1 MAGGCG
7 CSESRGQQRATF
19 VHTTDGRARHVPC
32 HPCSRPPRRHAP
44 PARLRPGRSGT
55 SSPTLTLDRLRA
67 ARDADPETRR
77 ALVEEVVVSHLWL
90 ADSVARRFR
99 DRGED
104 ADDLRQIARAGLV
117 EACARFDPDQ
127 GSFAA
132 FAFPTVTGLV
142 KRHFR
147 DHGWSI
153 RPVPPD
159 AGAVGRDVAALAR
172 GGAGGG
178 RRADRAPA
186 RRRARVPLDDVR
198 RARRA
203 TQAYTCSS
211 LDALTHDHESDDPDS
226 ERCDAHVL
234 VSSVWKDLTAA
245 EQRLLRMRFFEERS
259 QGDIAAELGTNQMQV
274 SRMLARLLKKLR
286 GLIGS
291 LDDEPRGRRGAA

>member
-1 MAGGCG
+1 MSLSPLFADTTGGPRT
-7 CSESRGQQRATF
+7 SPRGSDPAQRLELAE
-19 VHTTDGRARHVPC
+19 
-32 HPCSRPPRRHAP
+32 
-44 PARLRPGRSGT
+44 
-55 SSPTLTLDRLRA
+55 LTLERLRA

-104 ADDLRQIARAGLV
+104 SEDLRQIARSGLV
-117 EACARFDPDQ
+117 EACARFDPEQ

-153 RPVPPD
+153 RPSRPTQELSAEMWRRWPEV
-159 AGAVGRDVAALAR
+159 AQAVGGEPTERQLADVLE
-172 GGAGGG
+172 
-178 RRADRAPA
+178 
-186 RRRARVPLDDVR
+186 VPLEDVR

-234 VSSVWKDLTAA
+234 VSSVWKDLTEA

-291 LDDEPRGRRGAA
+291 LDDEHADGRRAA

>member
-1 MAGGCG
+1 MPLSPSLLTFSDGGG
-7 CSESRGQQRATF
+7 NAPRGSDPAQRQELAE
-19 VHTTDGRARHVPC
+19 
-32 HPCSRPPRRHAP
+32 
-44 PARLRPGRSGT
+44 
-55 SSPTLTLDRLRA
+55 LTLARLRA
-67 ARDADPETRR
+67 ARDADDATRQQ
-77 ALVEEVVVSHLWL
+77 LFDEVVVSHLWL

-104 ADDLRQIARAGLV
+104 LDDLRQIARSGLV
-117 EACARFDPDQ
+117 EACSRFDPDQ

-147 DHGWSI
+147 DHGWSV
-153 RPVPPD
+153 RPSRPTQELSAEMWRRWPEV
-159 AGAVGRDVAALAR
+159 AQAVGGEPTERQLAEVLC
-172 GGAGGG
+172 
-178 RRADRAPA
+178 
-186 RRRARVPLDDVR
+186 VPLDAVR

-211 LDALTHDHESDDPDS
+211 LDALTQDHESDDPDS
-226 ERCDAHVL
+226 DRCDAHVL
-234 VSSVWKDLTAA
+234 VSSVWKDLTEA

-259 QGDIAAELGTNQMQV
+259 QGDIAGVLGTNQMQV

-291 LDDEPRGRRGAA
+291 LDEPGHPAHAA

>member
-1 MAGGCG
+1 MSLLLSPSSVTALGTNRV
-7 CSESRGQQRATF
+7 SRGSDPAQRQELADLTL
-19 VHTTDGRARHVPC
+19 
-32 HPCSRPPRRHAP
+32 
-44 PARLRPGRSGT
+44 ARLRE
-55 SSPTLTLDRLRA
+55 
-67 ARDADPETRR
+67 ARDADPATRQS
-77 ALVEEVVVSHLWL
+77 LFDDVVVSHLWL

-104 ADDLRQIARAGLV
+104 IEDLRQIARSGLV

-153 RPVPPD
+153 RPSRPTQELSAEMWRRWPEV
-159 AGAVGRDVAALAR
+159 AQAVGGEPTERQLADVLH
-172 GGAGGG
+172 
-178 RRADRAPA
+178 
-186 RRRARVPLDDVR
+186 VPLDDVR

-203 TQAYTCSS
+203 TQAYTFSS
-211 LDALTHDHESDDPDS
+211 LDALTQDHESDDPDS
-226 ERCDAHVL
+226 DRCDAHVL
-234 VSSVWKDLTAA
+234 VSSVWKELTEA
-245 EQRLLRMRFFEERS
+245 ERRLLRMRFFEERS
-259 QGDIAAELGTNQMQV
+259 QGDIAAELGTNQMQI

-291 LDDEPRGRRGAA
+291 LDDVEATAHAA

>member
-1 MAGGCG
+1 M
-7 CSESRGQQRATF
+7 SS
-19 VHTTDGRARHVPC
+19 
-32 HPCSRPPRRHAP
+32 
-44 PARLRPGRSGT
+44 
-55 SSPTLTLDRLRA
+55 SSPYPLTTPIGGGAPRGSDPAQRQELADLTLAQLRA
-67 ARDADPETRR
+67 ARDADPATRQ
-77 ALVEEVVVSHLWL
+77 ALFDEVVVSHLWL

-104 ADDLRQIARAGLV
+104 AEDLRQIARSGLV

-153 RPVPPD
+153 RPSRPTQELSAEMWRRWPEVAQTVGAEPTERQLAEVLHVPVD
-159 AGAVGRDVAALAR
+159 E
-172 GGAGGG
+172 
-178 RRADRAPA
+178 
-186 RRRARVPLDDVR
+186 VR

-203 TQAYTCSS
+203 TQAYSCSS
-211 LDALTHDHESDDPDS
+211 LDALTQDHESDEPAA
-226 ERCDAHVL
+226 ERSDARVL
-234 VSSVWKDLTAA
+234 VGSVWGELTDA
-245 EQRLLRMRFFEERS
+245 ERRLLRMRFFEERS
-259 QGDIAAELGTNQMQV
+259 QGDIAVELGTNQMQV

-291 LDDEPRGRRGAA
+291 LDDESGAPSASQAA

>member
-1 MAGGCG
+1 MSLSPLFA
-7 CSESRGQQRATF
+7 EPRVARVATRGTDPAQRQELAE
-19 VHTTDGRARHVPC
+19 
-32 HPCSRPPRRHAP
+32 
-44 PARLRPGRSGT
+44 
-55 SSPTLTLDRLRA
+55 LTLERLRA
-67 ARDADPETRR
+67 ARDADPETRQ

-104 ADDLRQIARAGLV
+104 ADDLRQIARSGLV
-117 EACARFDPDQ
+117 EACARFDPEQ

-153 RPVPPD
+153 RPSRPTQELSAEMWRRWPEV
-159 AGAVGRDVAALAR
+159 AQAVGGEPTERQLAEVLE
-172 GGAGGG
+172 
-178 RRADRAPA
+178 
-186 RRRARVPLDDVR
+186 VPLEDVR
-198 RARRA
+198 LARRA

-226 ERCDAHVL
+226 ERCDAHVM
-234 VSSVWKDLTAA
+234 VSAVWKHLTEA

-259 QGDIAAELGTNQMQV
+259 QGDIATELGTNQMQV
-274 SRMLARLLKKLR
+274 SRMLARLLKKMR

-291 LDDEPRGRRGAA
+291 MDDERASVVRAA

>member
-1 MAGGCG
+1 MSLLTTIPQPAAR
-7 CSESRGQQRATF
+7 RGAFRAADPAQRQELS
-19 VHTTDGRARHVPC
+19 D
-32 HPCSRPPRRHAP
+32 
-44 PARLRPGRSGT
+44 
-55 SSPTLTLDRLRA
+55 LTLARLRA
-67 ARDADPETRR
+67 ARDADASTRQS
-77 ALVEEVVVSHLWL
+77 LFDEVVVSHLWL

-104 ADDLRQIARAGLV
+104 LEDLRQIARSGLV

-153 RPVPPD
+153 RPSRPTQELSAEMWRRWPEV
-159 AGAVGRDVAALAR
+159 AQAVGGEPTERQLADVL
-172 GGAGGG
+172 
-178 RRADRAPA
+178 
-186 RRRARVPLDDVR
+186 RVPLDDVR

-203 TQAYTCSS
+203 TQAYSFSS
-211 LDALTHDHESDDPDS
+211 LDALTQDHESDEPDS

-234 VSSVWKDLTAA
+234 VSSVWKELTEA

-259 QGDIAAELGTNQMQV
+259 QGDIAAELGTNQMQI

-291 LDDEPRGRRGAA
+291 LDEAEAPSYAA

>member
-1 MAGGCG
+1 MSLSPLLAEPDGA
-7 CSESRGQQRATF
+7 RATRGS
-19 VHTTDGRARHVPC
+19 D
-32 HPCSRPPRRHAP
+32 
-44 PARLRPGRSGT
+44 PAQRLELAELTLERLRT
-55 SSPTLTLDRLRA
+55 

-77 ALVEEVVVSHLWL
+77 SIVEEVVVSHLWL

-104 ADDLRQIARAGLV
+104 SEDLRQIARSGLV
-117 EACARFDPDQ
+117 EACGRFDPDQ

-153 RPVPPD
+153 RPSRPTQELSAEMWRRWPEV
-159 AGAVGRDVAALAR
+159 AQAVGGEPTERQLADVLE
-172 GGAGGG
+172 
-178 RRADRAPA
+178 
-186 RRRARVPLDDVR
+186 VPLEDVR

-226 ERCDAHVL
+226 DRCDAHVM
-234 VSSVWKDLTAA
+234 VSAVWKNLTGP

-259 QGDIAAELGTNQMQV
+259 QADIAAELGTNQMQV

-291 LDDEPRGRRGAA
+291 LDDERAGGRRAA

>member
-1 MAGGCG
+1 M
-7 CSESRGQQRATF
+7 SLL
-19 VHTTDGRARHVPC
+19 
-32 HPCSRPPRRHAP
+32 AP
-44 PARLRPGRSGT
+44 LPT
-55 SSPTLTLDRLRA
+55 SSTGRTVFRAADPAQRHELAELTLARLRA
-67 ARDADPETRR
+67 ARDADAETRQS
-77 ALVEEVVVSHLWL
+77 LFEDVVVSHLWL

-104 ADDLRQIARAGLV
+104 IEDLRQIARSGLV
-117 EACARFDPDQ
+117 EACGRFDPDQ

-153 RPVPPD
+153 RPSRPTQELSAEMWRRWPEV
-159 AGAVGRDVAALAR
+159 AQAVGGEPTERQLAEVL
-172 GGAGGG
+172 
-178 RRADRAPA
+178 
-186 RRRARVPLDDVR
+186 RVPLDDVR

-203 TQAYTCSS
+203 TQAYTF
-211 LDALTHDHESDDPDS
+211 
-226 ERCDAHVL
+226 L
-234 VSSVWKDLTAA
+234 VSSVWKELTEA

-259 QGDIAAELGTNQMQV
+259 QGDIAAELGTNQMQI

-291 LDDEPRGRRGAA
+291 LDDTEATPHAA

>member
-1 MAGGCG
+1 MPLLLSSTSDSALGG
-7 CSESRGQQRATF
+7 SRVPRGSDQAQRQELA
-19 VHTTDGRARHVPC
+19 D
-32 HPCSRPPRRHAP
+32 
-44 PARLRPGRSGT
+44 
-55 SSPTLTLDRLRA
+55 LTLARLRA
-67 ARDADPETRR
+67 ARDADAATRQS
-77 ALVEEVVVSHLWL
+77 LFDDVVVSHLWL

-104 ADDLRQIARAGLV
+104 IDDLRQIARSGLV

-153 RPVPPD
+153 RPSRPTQELSAEMWRRWPEV
-159 AGAVGRDVAALAR
+159 AQAVGGEPTERQLADVLC
-172 GGAGGG
+172 
-178 RRADRAPA
+178 
-186 RRRARVPLDDVR
+186 VPLDEVR

-211 LDALTHDHESDDPDS
+211 LDALTQDHESDEPDS

-234 VSSVWKDLTAA
+234 VSSVWKELTEA

-259 QGDIAAELGTNQMQV
+259 QADIAAVLGTNQMQI

-291 LDDEPRGRRGAA
+291 LDEPDVAPSRAA

>member
-1 MAGGCG
+1 MPPQASVLVPRSFPFGG
-7 CSESRGQQRATF
+7 SA
-19 VHTTDGRARHVPC
+19 
-32 HPCSRPPRRHAP
+32 
-44 PARLRPGRSGT
+44 PARTFGPAQRQELAD
-55 SSPTLTLDRLRA
+55 LTLERLRA
-67 ARDADPETRR
+67 ARDADGQTRQN
-77 ALVEEVVVSHLWL
+77 LFDEVVVSHLWL

-153 RPVPPD
+153 RPPRPTQELSAEMWRRWPEV
-159 AGAVGRDVAALAR
+159 AQAVGGEPTEQQLADVL
-172 GGAGGG
+172 GA
-178 RRADRAPA
+178 PIEE
-186 RRRARVPLDDVR
+186 VR

-211 LDALTHDHESDDPDS
+211 LDALTQDHESDTPDS
-226 ERCDAHVL
+226 ERWDAHVL
-234 VSSVWKDLTAA
+234 IASVWSELA
-245 EQRLLRMRFFEERS
+245 EPEQQLLRMRFFEERS
-259 QGDIAAELGTNQMQV
+259 QSDIAGVLGTNQMQV
-274 SRMLARLLKKLR
+274 SRLLARLLKKLR

-291 LDDEPRGRRGAA
+291 LDDVPQSPARAA

>member
-1 MAGGCG
+1 M
-7 CSESRGQQRATF
+7 S
-19 VHTTDGRARHVPC
+19 
-32 HPCSRPPRRHAP
+32 
-44 PARLRPGRSGT
+44 L
-55 SSPTLTLDRLRA
+55 SSPTFFPSSTVRPASRTSDPAQRQELADLTLARLRA
-67 ARDADPETRR
+67 ARDADPVTRQS
-77 ALVEEVVVSHLWL
+77 LIEDVVVSHLWL

-104 ADDLRQIARAGLV
+104 AEDLRQIARSGLV
-117 EACARFDPDQ
+117 EACARFDPEQ

-153 RPVPPD
+153 RPSRPTQELSAEMWRRWPEV
-159 AGAVGRDVAALAR
+159 AQAVGGEPTERQLADVL
-172 GGAGGG
+172 
-178 RRADRAPA
+178 D
-186 RRRARVPLDDVR
+186 VPLDDVR

-211 LDALTHDHESDDPDS
+211 LDALTQDHESDDPDS
-226 ERCDAHVL
+226 DRCDAHVM
-234 VSSVWKDLTAA
+234 VSSVWKDLTEA

-259 QGDIAAELGTNQMQV
+259 QGDIAAELGTNQMQI

-291 LDDEPRGRRGAA
+291 LDEPGAPSQAA

>member
-1 MAGGCG
+1 MPLLLSTTADTALGG
-7 CSESRGQQRATF
+7 SRVPRGADPAQRLELAE
-19 VHTTDGRARHVPC
+19 
-32 HPCSRPPRRHAP
+32 
-44 PARLRPGRSGT
+44 
-55 SSPTLTLDRLRA
+55 LTLARLRA
-67 ARDADPETRR
+67 ARDADPATRQS
-77 ALVEEVVVSHLWL
+77 LFDDVVVSHLWL

-104 ADDLRQIARAGLV
+104 LEDLRQIARSGLV

-153 RPVPPD
+153 RPSRPTQELSAEMWRRWPEV
-159 AGAVGRDVAALAR
+159 AQAVGGEPTERQLADVL
-172 GGAGGG
+172 
-178 RRADRAPA
+178 
-186 RRRARVPLDDVR
+186 RVPLDDVR

-203 TQAYTCSS
+203 TQAYTFSS
-211 LDALTHDHESDDPDS
+211 LDALTTDHESDEPDS
-226 ERCDAHVL
+226 ERTDARVL
-234 VSSVWKDLTAA
+234 VAAVWKELTEA

-259 QGDIAAELGTNQMQV
+259 QGDIAAELGTNQMQI

-286 GLIGS
+286 GQIGS
-291 LDDEPRGRRGAA
+291 LDDVDVPARAA

>member
-1 MAGGCG
+1 MSLSPLFASPSGARTARI
-7 CSESRGQQRATF
+7 SDPAQRLELAELTLE
-19 VHTTDGRARHVPC
+19 
-32 HPCSRPPRRHAP
+32 
-44 PARLRPGRSGT
+44 RLRVARS
-55 SSPTLTLDRLRA
+55 
-67 ARDADPETRR
+67 ADPETRR
-77 ALVEEVVVSHLWL
+77 SLVEEVVLSHLWL

-104 ADDLRQIARAGLV
+104 SEDLRQIARSGLV
-117 EACARFDPDQ
+117 EACDRFDPEQ

-153 RPVPPD
+153 RPSRPTQELSAEMWRRWPEV
-159 AGAVGRDVAALAR
+159 AQAVGGEPTERQLADVLE
-172 GGAGGG
+172 
-178 RRADRAPA
+178 
-186 RRRARVPLDDVR
+186 VPLEDVR

-226 ERCDAHVL
+226 ERCDAHVM
-234 VSSVWKDLTAA
+234 VSSVWKDLTGP

-291 LDDEPRGRRGAA
+291 VDDERAGVVRAA

>member
-1 MAGGCG
+1 MSLLLNPAPASLLEGTRTP
-7 CSESRGQQRATF
+7 RGSDPAQRQELA
-19 VHTTDGRARHVPC
+19 D
-32 HPCSRPPRRHAP
+32 
-44 PARLRPGRSGT
+44 
-55 SSPTLTLDRLRA
+55 LTLDRLRA
-67 ARDADPETRR
+67 ARDADPLTRR
-77 ALVEEVVVSHLWL
+77 SLFDEVVVSHLWL

-104 ADDLRQIARAGLV
+104 IDDLRQIARSGLV
-117 EACARFDPDQ
+117 EACKRFDPDQ

-153 RPVPPD
+153 RPSRPTQELSAEMWRRWPEV
-159 AGAVGRDVAALAR
+159 AQAVGGEPTERQLAEVL
-172 GGAGGG
+172 
-178 RRADRAPA
+178 
-186 RRRARVPLDDVR
+186 RVPLDDVR

-203 TQAYTCSS
+203 TQAYTFSS
-211 LDALTHDHESDDPDS
+211 LDALTQDHESDEPDS

-234 VSSVWKDLTAA
+234 VASVWKELTEA

-259 QGDIAAELGTNQMQV
+259 QGDIAAELGTNQMQI

-291 LDDEPRGRRGAA
+291 LDEFEVARTLPSRAA

>member
-1 MAGGCG
+1 MSPLPSLQTTPTGGRTAF
-7 CSESRGQQRATF
+7 RGDEPAQRQELAELTL
-19 VHTTDGRARHVPC
+19 T
-32 HPCSRPPRRHAP
+32 
-44 PARLRPGRSGT
+44 RLRI
-55 SSPTLTLDRLRA
+55 
-67 ARDADPETRR
+67 ARDSDAATRQS
-77 ALVEEVVVSHLWL
+77 LFEDVVVSHLWL

-104 ADDLRQIARAGLV
+104 AEDLRQIARSGLV
-117 EACARFDPDQ
+117 EACLRFDPDQ

-153 RPVPPD
+153 RPSRPTQELSAEMWRRWPEV
-159 AGAVGRDVAALAR
+159 AQAVGGEPTERELAHVL
-172 GGAGGG
+172 
-178 RRADRAPA
+178 
-186 RRRARVPLDDVR
+186 RVPLDDVR

-211 LDALTHDHESDDPDS
+211 LDALTQDHESDEEDS

-234 VSSVWKDLTAA
+234 VSSVWKELSDA

-259 QGDIAAELGTNQMQV
+259 QSDIAVVLGTNQMQI

-291 LDDEPRGRRGAA
+291 LEEPGAPSHAA

>member
-1 MAGGCG
+1 MSLLSPSFPTTSGTRAAA
-7 CSESRGQQRATF
+7 RGFDPAQRQELADLTL
-19 VHTTDGRARHVPC
+19 
-32 HPCSRPPRRHAP
+32 
-44 PARLRPGRSGT
+44 ARLRE
-55 SSPTLTLDRLRA
+55 
-67 ARDADPETRR
+67 ARDADDDRR
-77 ALVEEVVVSHLWL
+77 QALVEEVVVSHLWL

-104 ADDLRQIARAGLV
+104 VEDLRQIARSGLV

-153 RPVPPD
+153 RPSRPTQDLSAEMWRRWPEV
-159 AGAVGRDVAALAR
+159 AQAVGGEPTERQLADVL
-172 GGAGGG
+172 
-178 RRADRAPA
+178 D
-186 RRRARVPLDDVR
+186 VPLEDVR

-211 LDALTHDHESDDPDS
+211 LDALTQDHESDDPDS
-226 ERCDAHVL
+226 ERWDAHL
-234 VSSVWKDLTAA
+234 MVSSVWKDLT
-245 EQRLLRMRFFEERS
+245 EDERRLLRMRFFEERS
-259 QGDIAAELGTNQMQV
+259 QGDIAAELGTNQMQI

-291 LDDEPRGRRGAA
+291 LDEPGPASHAA

>member
-1 MAGGCG
+1 M
-7 CSESRGQQRATF
+7 
-19 VHTTDGRARHVPC
+19 
-32 HPCSRPPRRHAP
+32 
-44 PARLRPGRSGT
+44 
-55 SSPTLTLDRLRA
+55 
-67 ARDADPETRR
+67 
-77 ALVEEVVVSHLWL
+77 VVSHLWL

-117 EACARFDPDQ
+117 EACGRFDPDQ

-153 RPVPPD
+153 RPPRPTQELSAEMWRRWPEV
-159 AGAVGRDVAALAR
+159 AQAVGGEPTERQLADVL
-172 GGAGGG
+172 G
-178 RRADRAPA
+178 
-186 RRRARVPLDDVR
+186 VPLEDVR

-211 LDALTHDHESDDPDS
+211 LDALTQDHESDDPDT

-234 VSSVWKDLTAA
+234 SRRSGSELAERRAA
-245 EQRLLRMRFFEERS
+245 AAADALLRGALPGRHR
-259 QGDIAAELGTNQMQV
+259 
-274 SRMLARLLKKLR
+274 
-286 GLIGS
+286 
-291 LDDEPRGRRGAA
+291 EPCWGRTRCRCPGCSPAC

>member
-1 MAGGCG
+1 M
-7 CSESRGQQRATF
+7 
-19 VHTTDGRARHVPC
+19 
-32 HPCSRPPRRHAP
+32 
-44 PARLRPGRSGT
+44 
-55 SSPTLTLDRLRA
+55 
-67 ARDADPETRR
+67 
-77 ALVEEVVVSHLWL
+77 SHLWL

-104 ADDLRQIARAGLV
+104 AEDLRQIARSGLV

-153 RPVPPD
+153 RPSRPTQELSAEMWRRWPEV
-159 AGAVGRDVAALAR
+159 AQAVGGEPTERQLADVL
-172 GGAGGG
+172 
-178 RRADRAPA
+178 
-186 RRRARVPLDDVR
+186 RVPVDDVR

-203 TQAYTCSS
+203 TQAYSFSS
-211 LDALTHDHESDDPDS
+211 LDALTQDRESDDPDS
-226 ERCDAHVL
+226 DRSEAHVL
-234 VSSVWKDLTAA
+234 VAAVWKELSGA

-259 QGDIAAELGTNQMQV
+259 QSDIAEDLGTNQMQV

-286 GLIGS
+286 ALIGS
-291 LDDEPRGRRGAA
+291 LDEPQDASHAA

>member
-1 MAGGCG
+1 MSLLVPAFPTSTSTSTGVRAP
-7 CSESRGQQRATF
+7 SRSADPAQRQELAE
-19 VHTTDGRARHVPC
+19 
-32 HPCSRPPRRHAP
+32 
-44 PARLRPGRSGT
+44 
-55 SSPTLTLDRLRA
+55 LTLDRLRA
-67 ARDADPETRR
+67 ARDADHATRQS
-77 ALVEEVVVSHLWL
+77 LFEDVVVSHLWL

-104 ADDLRQIARAGLV
+104 AEDLRQIARSGLV

-127 GSFAA
+127 GPFAA

-153 RPVPPD
+153 RPSRPTQELSAEMWRRWPEV
-159 AGAVGRDVAALAR
+159 AQAVGGEPTERQLADVL
-172 GGAGGG
+172 
-178 RRADRAPA
+178 
-186 RRRARVPLDDVR
+186 RVPLDDVR
-198 RARRA
+198 RARHA

-211 LDALTHDHESDDPDS
+211 LDALTREHESDDPDS

-234 VSSVWKDLTAA
+234 VSTVWKELT
-245 EQRLLRMRFFEERS
+245 EPERDLLRMRFFDERS
-259 QGDIAAELGTNQMQV
+259 QADIASALGTNQMQI

-291 LDDEPRGRRGAA
+291 LDEPGEPSRAA

>member
-1 MAGGCG
+1 M
-7 CSESRGQQRATF
+7 SLLSPLPT
-19 VHTTDGRARHVPC
+19 VPTSSRARVLE
-32 HPCSRPPRRHAP
+32 
-44 PARLRPGRSGT
+44 PAQRLELAE
-55 SSPTLTLDRLRA
+55 LTLAHLRA
-67 ARDADPETRR
+67 ARDADPSTRQ
-77 ALVEEVVVSHLWL
+77 ALFDEVVVSHLWL

-104 ADDLRQIARAGLV
+104 VEDLRQIARSGLV

-153 RPVPPD
+153 RPSRPTQELSAEMWRRWPEV
-159 AGAVGRDVAALAR
+159 AQAVGGEPTERQLADVL
-172 GGAGGG
+172 
-178 RRADRAPA
+178 
-186 RRRARVPLDDVR
+186 RVPLDDVR

-211 LDALTHDHESDDPDS
+211 LDALTQDHESDEPDS

-234 VSSVWKDLTAA
+234 VSSVWKELTEA
-245 EQRLLRMRFFEERS
+245 EQRLLKMRFFEERS
-259 QGDIAAELGTNQMQV
+259 QGDIAAVLGTNQMQV

-291 LDDEPRGRRGAA
+291 LDEEAVPSRAA

>member
-1 MAGGCG
+1 MSLLVPQFPTYAGGRAP
-7 CSESRGQQRATF
+7 SRTSDPAQRLELA
-19 VHTTDGRARHVPC
+19 D
-32 HPCSRPPRRHAP
+32 
-44 PARLRPGRSGT
+44 
-55 SSPTLTLDRLRA
+55 LTLARLRA
-67 ARDADPETRR
+67 ARDAGPETRS
-77 ALVEEVVVSHLWL
+77 ALFEDVVVSHLWL

-104 ADDLRQIARAGLV
+104 SEDLRQIARSGLV

-153 RPVPPD
+153 RPSRPTQELSAEMWRRWPEV
-159 AGAVGRDVAALAR
+159 AQAVGGEPTERQLAEVL
-172 GGAGGG
+172 
-178 RRADRAPA
+178 
-186 RRRARVPLDDVR
+186 RVPLDEVR

-211 LDALTHDHESDDPDS
+211 LDALTQDHESDDPDS

-234 VSSVWKDLTAA
+234 VSSVWKELTEG
-245 EQRLLRMRFFEERS
+245 EQELLRMRFFEERS
-259 QGDIAAELGTNQMQV
+259 QADIAGVLGTNQMQI
-274 SRMLARLLKKLR
+274 SRMLAR
-286 GLIGS
+286 
-291 LDDEPRGRRGAA
+291 

>member
-1 MAGGCG
+1 MFLSSPAHAAPSAGGRIATKV
-7 CSESRGQQRATF
+7 SEAAQRQELAE
-19 VHTTDGRARHVPC
+19 
-32 HPCSRPPRRHAP
+32 
-44 PARLRPGRSGT
+44 
-55 SSPTLTLDRLRA
+55 LTMERLRA

-77 ALVEEVVVSHLWL
+77 SIVEEVVVSHLWL

-99 DRGED
+99 DRGEE
-104 ADDLRQIARAGLV
+104 ADDLRQIARSGLV
-117 EACARFDPDQ
+117 EACARFDPEQ

-153 RPVPPD
+153 RPSRPTQELSAEIWRRWPEV
-159 AGAVGRDVAALAR
+159 AQAVGGEPTERQLADVLE
-172 GGAGGG
+172 
-178 RRADRAPA
+178 
-186 RRRARVPLDDVR
+186 VPLEDVR

-226 ERCDAHVL
+226 ERCDAHVM
-234 VSSVWKDLTAA
+234 VSSLWKDLTEA
-245 EQRLLRMRFFEERS
+245 EQRLLRMRFVEERS
-259 QGDIAAELGTNQMQV
+259 QGDIAVELGTNQMQV

-291 LDDEPRGRRGAA
+291 VDDERAAGRQAAA

>member
-1 MAGGCG
+1 MPLLLPSSIVATQGG
-7 CSESRGQQRATF
+7 SRVPRGSDPAQRQELA
-19 VHTTDGRARHVPC
+19 D
-32 HPCSRPPRRHAP
+32 
-44 PARLRPGRSGT
+44 
-55 SSPTLTLDRLRA
+55 LTLARLRA
-67 ARDADPETRR
+67 ARDADPATRQS
-77 ALVEEVVVSHLWL
+77 LFDDVVVSHLWL

-104 ADDLRQIARAGLV
+104 IDDLRQIARSGLV

-153 RPVPPD
+153 RPSRPTQELSAEMWRRWPEV
-159 AGAVGRDVAALAR
+159 AQAVGGEPTERQLADVLS
-172 GGAGGG
+172 
-178 RRADRAPA
+178 
-186 RRRARVPLDDVR
+186 VPLEDVR

-211 LDALTHDHESDDPDS
+211 LDALTQDHESDEPDS

-234 VSSVWKDLTAA
+234 VSSVWKELTEA

-259 QGDIAAELGTNQMQV
+259 QADIATELGTNQMQI

-291 LDDEPRGRRGAA
+291 LDEPEAPSRAA